1 VAIGESAGFNTQG
14 ISSVAIGSQ
23 AGANTQG
30 NESIAIGQ
38 NAGSNTQGNS
48 AVAIGESAGKT
59 IQGDYAVA
67 VGYSAGKNNQA
78 DNSIILNATGDAL
91 DQTTANTFT
100 VSPVRNDVA
109 NIEQVV
115 FYNTT
120 SKEITY
126 GNTISVAGNVTG
138 AYILGNGSQLTSL
151 PVQTGTYGNSN
162 VATFLGDFGSNAI
175 STSGNI
181 TGNYFIGNGALLTSL
196 TGSNVTGTVAN
207 ATYALSAGNAVGT
220 AATVTTNAQPNI
232 TSTGTLT
239 SLTVTGD
246 TTSGNL
252 LTSGLISATGNAT
265 VGNLSVTGNITGN
278 TAGFAIGY
286 LNIPQVS
293 WSANATIGLTDAG
306 KHYYT
311 TSASNLTLTIANSA
325 TANFSVGSAINFIN
339 TGTGTMSILQ
349 GSGVTLYLAGNNLSG
364 NRTVSTFGAG
374 TLQKVDTDT
383 WFLVGIGLT

>member
-1 VAIGESAGFNTQG
+1 M
-14 ISSVAIGSQ
+14 
-23 AGANTQG
+23 
-30 NESIAIGQ
+30 
-38 NAGSNTQGNS
+38 
-48 AVAIGESAGKT
+48 
-59 IQGDYAVA
+59 
-67 VGYSAGKNNQA
+67 
-78 DNSIILNATGDAL
+78 
-91 DQTTANTFT
+91 
-100 VSPVRNDVA
+100 
-109 NIEQVV
+109 
-115 FYNTT
+115 
-120 SKEITY
+120 
-126 GNTISVAGNVTG
+126 
-138 AYILGNGSQLTSL
+138 TSL
-151 PVQTGTYGNSN
+151 N
-162 VATFLGDFGSNAI
+162 
-175 STSGNI
+175 
-181 TGNYFIGNGALLTSL
+181 
-196 TGSNVTGTVAN
+196 
-207 ATYALSAGNAVGT
+207 
-220 AATVTTNAQPNI
+220 
-232 TSTGTLT
+232 
-239 SLTVTGD
+239 VTGD

-252 LTSGLISATGNAT
+252 LTGGLISATGNAT